1 MRLRSLTLAAAGLA
15 LTTSLAFAETFTGT
29 VSDTMCGKKHMMPGV
44 GDAKC
49 VQECIKDGA
58 DYALVIGDKVY
69 TLKGDKTQLNK
80 LAGAKVVVD
89 GQLSGDTV
97 TAKSITPAK

>member
-1 MRLRSLTLAAAGLA
+1 MRLLTLTLAAAALA
-15 LTTSLAFAETFTGT
+15 LTTSFALAATFTGT

-44 GDAKC
+44 SDAKC
-49 VQECIKDGA
+49 VQECVKDGA
-58 DYALVIGDKVY
+58 DYALVVGDKVY
-69 TLKGDKTQLNK
+69 TLKGDKATLEK

-97 TAKSITPAK
+97 TAKSIKPAP